1 MSIILHCISIKC
13 CQLLLRYT
21 INRIQ
26 ISPGRLSGRP
36 MTSKSVLQASRER
49 LGTSPARPR
58 SVRRVLE
65 GGSGHQ
71 KDRRER
77 FGSVPRRPKSLLSH
91 ARKRKKTTFCAQ
103 SVHEASLDHFFVNF
117 GGFWICRQ
125 SLRTLESTAPASK
138 NKGSA
143 LCAASRVA
151 HALQPRKSTKIG
163 PKTSNFATF

>member
-1 MSIILHCISIKC
+1 
-13 CQLLLRYT
+13 
-21 INRIQ
+21 
-26 ISPGRLSGRP
+26 

-65 GGSGHQ
+65 GGSGRQ

-103 SVHEASLDHFFVNF
+103 SGHEASLDQFFVNF
-117 GGFWICRQ
+117 GGFSTCRQ
-125 SLRTLESTAPASK
+125 SLRTLESTAPATK

-163 PKTSNFATF
+163 PKTSNFATFWASWTTFC

>member
-1 MSIILHCISIKC
+1 MNPKSI
-13 CQLLLRYT
+13 
-21 INRIQ
+21 
-26 ISPGRLSGRP
+26 PGYP
-36 MTSKSVLQASRER
+36 KSTPDQPGEA
-49 LGTSPARPR
+49 LGTPHDIPEHPAGVPGASGHVPGTSQERPEI
-58 SVRRVLE
+58 LE

-103 SVHEASLDHFFVNF
+103 SVHEASLDQFFVNF
-117 GGFWICRQ
+117 GGFSICRQ

-163 PKTSNFATF
+163 PKTLNFATF

>member
-1 MSIILHCISIKC
+1 MQSYVQSRFRDT
-13 CQLLLRYT
+13 Q
-21 INRIQ
+21 NRLQ
-26 ISPGRLSGRP
+26 ISPGRLLGRP
-36 MTSKSVLQASRER
+36 MTAKSVLQASRER
-49 LGTSPARPR
+49 LGTSPARSR

-77 FGSVPRRPKSLLSH
+77 FGSVPRRPQSLLSH
-91 ARKRKKTTFCAQ
+91 ARKRKKTTFCLQ
-103 SVHEASLDHFFVNF
+103 SVHEALLDQFFVNF
-117 GGFWICRQ
+117 NGFSICRQ

-151 HALQPRKSTKIG
+151 HALQPRKSTKIE
-163 PKTSNFATF
+163 PRTLKFATF